1 MPSACG
7 TLSTSVL
14 SQFMPAAGR
23 TSTSEQATGT
33 DSQCSFTVDSKP
45 NFLVLEIQ
53 AQSYQPFAAAA
64 GDGSASGN
72 AQDNFA
78 LAQQGLAHPPKKSP
92 LPPAQISKLT
102 GLGQQAFMAF
112 RNEHVSGIVTD
123 VVTVVVR
130 ERNVVI
136 TASMSG
142 QESGHGFGPVPVS
155 TLEAG
160 AKAAAKAMLAKVMA
174 QPTA

>member
-1 MPSACG
+1 M
-7 TLSTSVL
+7 
-14 SQFMPAAGR
+14 
-23 TSTSEQATGT
+23 
-33 DSQCSFTVDSKP
+33 
-45 NFLVLEIQ
+45 LEVQ
-53 AQSYQPFAAAA
+53 AQSYEPFAAAA

-78 LAQQGLAHPPKKSP
+78 LAQQGLAHPLKKSP
-92 LPPAQISKLT
+92 LPPAQISRLA
-102 GLGQQAFMAF
+102 GVGQQSFMALQ
-112 RNEHVSGIVTD
+112 NERVSGIVTD
-123 VVTVVVR
+123 VVTVVIR

-155 TLEAG
+155 TLQAG
-160 AKAAAKAMLAKVMA
+160 AQAAAKALLAKVMT